1 VENPEILVELGAIL
15 LGLAVLARFAARI
28 GMPTIPLYLTAG
40 LAFGKGGIVPLV
52 TAEEFV
58 QVGAEIG
65 LILLL
70 LMLGLEY
77 TAAELT
83 TTLRSQARVGGIDF
97 LLNFTPGFA
106 AGFLLGWGVVLAF
119 VLGGVTYVSSS
130 GIIAK
135 VLSDQGWTGNRETPA
150 VLAALVIED
159 LVMALYL
166 PVAAAL
172 LVGEGDVASLAPAV
186 ISVSIVAVVL
196 GAATRI
202 EVGISRLIFSRS
214 DESLLLT
221 ILGMTIFIAGAADA
235 FGLSAA
241 VAALLVGI
249 VLSGPA
255 AEAAHGLLSP
265 MRDLFA
271 AMFFAFVGLSV
282 DPTSIPPV
290 LAPATALAFVTLL
303 TKFATG
309 WIGAARSG
317 VGVRGR
323 TRAGAM
329 LTARGEFSIAIAGLA
344 TAAGVVADFEAL
356 AISYVFVLAIV
367 GPVFVRFADQI
378 GEALVRRGAPSPDSD
393 YSSVETQPEDAT

>member
-1 VENPEILVELGAIL
+1 MEHPELLVELGAIL
-15 LGLAVLARFAARI
+15 FGLAVLSRVATRI

-52 TAEEFV
+52 TAEQFV

-70 LMLGLEY
+70 FMLGLEY

-83 TTLRSQARVGGIDF
+83 TTLRSQAPVGGIDF
-97 LLNFTPGFA
+97 LLNFAPGFGA
-106 AGFLLGWGVVLAF
+106 ALLLDWGLVLAV

-130 GIIAK
+130 GIVAK
-135 VLSDQGWTGNRETPA
+135 VLSDLGWTGNRETPA
-150 VLAALVIED
+150 VLSALVIED

-172 LVGEGDVASLAPAV
+172 LVGRGDIQSLTPALVGVAAV
-186 ISVSIVAVVL
+186 ILIL

-202 EVGISRLIFSRS
+202 EVRLSRLVFSRS

-221 ILGMTIFIAGAADA
+221 ILGMTIFIAGAAEL

-282 DPTSIPPV
+282 DPSLIPPV
-290 LAPATALAFVTLL
+290 LLPAGALAAVTLV

-309 WIGAARSG
+309 WIGAARFG

-323 TRAGAM
+323 VRAGAM
-329 LTARGEFSIAIAGLA
+329 LIARGEFSIAIAGLA

-356 AISYVFVLAIV
+356 AISYVFILAIA
-367 GPVFVRFADQI
+367 GPVCVRFADSV
-378 GEALVRRGAPSPDSD
+378 GAALVRR
-393 YSSVETQPEDAT
+393 TQSHATNVA

>member
-1 VENPEILVELGAIL
+1 LEHPELLVELGAIL
-15 LGLAVLARFAARI
+15 LGLAILSRLATRV

-40 LAFGKGGIVPLV
+40 LAFGKGGLLPLV

-70 LMLGLEY
+70 FMLGLEY

-83 TTLRSQARVGGIDF
+83 STLKSQARIGVLDIA
-97 LLNFTPGFA
+97 LNFSPGFLFGIA
-106 AGFLLGWGVVLAF
+106 LGWGVVLS
-119 VLGGVTYVSSS
+119 VLLGGVTYVSSS

-135 VLSDQGWTGNRETPA
+135 VLSDQGWTGNRETPV
-150 VLAALVIED
+150 VLSTLVIED
-159 LVMALYL
+159 LVMAVYL
-166 PVAAAL
+166 PVVGAL
-172 LVGEGDVASLAPAV
+172 LVGGGDAASLLPAA
-186 ISVSIVAVVL
+186 IGVAVVAAVL
-196 GAATRI
+196 GAATRL
-202 EVGISRLIFSRS
+202 EVGISRLVFSRS

-221 ILGMTIFIAGAADA
+221 ILGMTILVAGAAEV
-235 FGLSAA
+235 FGISAA

-282 DPTSIPPV
+282 DPASIPPV
-290 LAPATALAFVTLL
+290 LLPAAVLAVLTLA
-303 TKFATG
+303 TKLATG
-309 WIGAARSG
+309 WIGAARAG
-317 VGVRGR
+317 VGTRGR
-323 TRAGAM
+323 ARAGAM

-344 TAAGVVADFEAL
+344 AAAGVAAEFEAL
-356 AISYVFVLAIV
+356 AISYVFILAIA
-367 GPVFVRFADQI
+367 GPILARLADPLGQRLI
-378 GEALVRRGAPSPDSD
+378 ERAAGRRKIAG
-393 YSSVETQPEDAT
+393 V

>member
-1 VENPEILVELGAIL
+1 VEHPELLVELGAIL
-15 LGLAVLARFAARI
+15 LGLAVLSRLATRV
-28 GMPTIPLYLTAG
+28 GMPTIPIYLTAG
-40 LAFGKGGIVPLV
+40 LAFGKGGFVPLV
-52 TAEEFV
+52 TAEDFV

-70 LMLGLEY
+70 FMLGLEY
-77 TAAELT
+77 TATELT
-83 TTLRSQARVGGIDF
+83 TTIRSQARIGVLDMV
-97 LLNFTPGFA
+97 LNFSPGFLF
-106 AGFLLGWGVVLAF
+106 GMVLGWGFVLSV

-135 VLSDQGWTGNRETPA
+135 ILSDQGWTGNRETP
-150 VLAALVIED
+150 VVVSTLVIED

-166 PVAAAL
+166 PVVGAL
-172 LVGEGDVASLAPAV
+172 LVGRDDAATLLPAV
-186 ISVSIVAVVL
+186 IGVVL
-196 GAATRI
+196 VSSVLAAATRL
-202 EVGISRLIFSRS
+202 EVGISRLVFSRS

-221 ILGMTIFIAGAADA
+221 ILGMTILVAGAAEV
-235 FGLSAA
+235 FGVSAA

-282 DPTSIPPV
+282 DPSSIPPV
-290 LAPATALAFVTLL
+290 LLPAVVLAVLTLA
-303 TKFATG
+303 TKFITG

-317 VGVRGR
+317 VGIRGR
-323 TRAGAM
+323 ARAGAM

-344 TAAGVVADFEAL
+344 ASAGVAADFEAL
-356 AISYVFVLAIV
+356 AISYVFILAIL
-367 GPVFVRFADQI
+367 GPILARLADPLGQRLI
-378 GEALVRRGAPSPDSD
+378 DSEAKRNAKA
-393 YSSVETQPEDAT
+393 SV

>member
-1 VENPEILVELGAIL
+1 MEHPELLVELGAIL
-15 LGLAVLARFAARI
+15 LGLAVLSRLATRI

-40 LAFGKGGIVPLV
+40 LAFGKGGLVPLV
-52 TAEEFV
+52 TAEDFV

-70 LMLGLEY
+70 FMLGLEY

-83 TTLRSQARVGGIDF
+83 TTLRSHARIGLLDIV
-97 LLNFTPGFA
+97 LNFSPGFLF
-106 AGFLLGWGVVLAF
+106 GMVLGWGFVLSV

-135 VLSDQGWTGNRETPA
+135 VLSDQGWTGNRETPV
-150 VLAALVIED
+150 VLSTLVIED
-159 LVMALYL
+159 LVMAVYL
-166 PVAAAL
+166 PVVGAL
-172 LVGEGDVASLAPAV
+172 LIGGGNVASLLPAAV
-186 ISVSIVAVVL
+186 GVVVVALVL
-196 GAATRI
+196 AAATRL
-202 EVGISRLIFSRS
+202 EVGISRLVFSRS

-221 ILGMTIFIAGAADA
+221 ILGMTILVAGAAEV
-235 FGLSAA
+235 FGVSAA

-282 DPTSIPPV
+282 DPSSIPPV
-290 LAPATALAFVTLL
+290 LLPAAVLAVVTLG

-317 VGVRGR
+317 VGIRGR
-323 TRAGAM
+323 SRAGAL

-344 TAAGVVADFEAL
+344 AAAGVAADFEAL
-356 AISYVFVLAIV
+356 AISYVFILAIL
-367 GPVFVRFADQI
+367 GPILARFADPLGQRLI
-378 GEALVRRGAPSPDSD
+378 ERSTPRGEGSGV
-393 YSSVETQPEDAT
+393 

>member
-1 VENPEILVELGAIL
+1 MEHPELLVELGAIL
-15 LGLAVLARFAARI
+15 LGLAFLSRVATRI

-40 LAFGKGGIVPLV
+40 LAFGKGGILPLV
-52 TAEEFV
+52 TADEFV

-70 LMLGLEY
+70 FMLGLEY

-83 TTLRSQARVGGIDF
+83 TTLRTHAPVGGIDF
-97 LLNFTPGFA
+97 ALNFLPGFV
-106 AGFLLGWGVVLAF
+106 AGLVLGWGAVLA
-119 VLGGVTYVSSS
+119 VILGGVTYVSSS
-130 GIIAK
+130 GIVAK
-135 VLSDQGWTGNRETPA
+135 VLSDQGWTGNRETPV
-150 VLAALVIED
+150 VLSTLVIED

-166 PVAAAL
+166 PVATAL
-172 LVGEGDVASLAPAV
+172 LVGAGDVATLAPAV
-186 ISVSIVAVVL
+186 IGVVVVAIVL
-196 GAATRI
+196 GAATKI
-202 EVGISRLIFSRS
+202 EVGISRLVFSRS

-221 ILGMTIFIAGAADA
+221 ILGMTILVAGAAEV

-282 DPTSIPPV
+282 DPSSIPPV
-290 LAPATALAFVTLL
+290 LVPAAILAAITVATKFVT
-303 TKFATG
+303 G
-309 WIGAARSG
+309 WVGAKRAG
-317 VGVRGR
+317 VGPRGR
-323 TRAGAM
+323 VRAGAL

-344 TAAGVVADFEAL
+344 TAAGVAADFEAL
-356 AISYVFVLAIV
+356 AISYVFVLAIF
-367 GPVFVRFADQI
+367 GPVFVRFADAI
-378 GEALVRRGAPSPDSD
+378 GEALIRRSQAG
-393 YSSVETQPEDAT
+393 QPA

>member
-1 VENPEILVELGAIL
+1 
-15 LGLAVLARFAARI
+15 
-28 GMPTIPLYLTAG
+28 MPTIPLYLTAG

-70 LMLGLEY
+70 FMLGLEY
-77 TAAELT
+77 TAAELIS
-83 TTLRSQARVGGIDF
+83 TLRTHALVGVIDF

-106 AGFLLGWGVVLAF
+106 AALLLGWSPVLGVI
-119 VLGGVTYVSSS
+119 LGGVTYVSSS

-135 VLSDQGWTGNRETPA
+135 ILSDQGWTGNRETPV
-150 VLAALVIED
+150 VLSALVIED

-172 LVGEGDVASLAPAV
+172 LAGAADPSALVPAV
-186 ISVSIVAVVL
+186 VGVAVVVMVL
-196 GAATRI
+196 AVATRI
-202 EVGISRLIFSRS
+202 EVRVSRLVFSRS

-221 ILGMTIFIAGAADA
+221 ILGTMILIAGAAEL

-241 VAALLVGI
+241 VAALLVGM

-255 AEAAHGLLSP
+255 AEAAHGLLAP
-265 MRDLFA
+265 LRDLFA

-282 DPTSIPPV
+282 DPSSIPPV
-290 LAPATALAFVTLL
+290 LGSAAALAIVTLL
-303 TKFATG
+303 TKFGTG

-323 TRAGAM
+323 ARAGAI

-344 TAAGVVADFEAL
+344 TAAGVVAGFEAL
-356 AISYVFVLAIV
+356 AISYVFLLAIL
-367 GPVFVRFADQI
+367 GPVLVRFADPL
-378 GEALVRRGAPSPDSD
+378 GHFLMRRSQSVADPS
-393 YSSVETQPEDAT
+393 TTA

>member
-1 VENPEILVELGAIL
+1 MEHPELLVELGAIL
-15 LGLAVLARFAARI
+15 VGLAVLSRLATRI

-40 LAFGKGGIVPLV
+40 LAFGKGGILPLV

-70 LMLGLEY
+70 FMLGLEY

-83 TTLRSQARVGGIDF
+83 STLRTQAPIGLLDF

-106 AGFLLGWGVVLAF
+106 AGLLLGWGFVLAV
-119 VLGGVTYVSSS
+119 VLGGVTFVSSS

-135 VLSDQGWTGNRETPA
+135 VLSDQGWTGNRETPV
-150 VLAALVIED
+150 VLSTLVIED
-159 LVMALYL
+159 LVMAVYL
-166 PVAAAL
+166 PVVGVL
-172 LVGEGDVASLAPAV
+172 LVGGGDLASLAPAA
-186 ISVSIVAVVL
+186 IGVALVGVVL
-196 GAATRI
+196 AAATRL
-202 EVGISRLIFSRS
+202 EVGISRLVFSRS

-221 ILGMTIFIAGAADA
+221 ILGMTILVAGAAEV
-235 FGLSAA
+235 FGVSAA

-255 AEAAHGLLSP
+255 AEAAHGLLTP

-282 DPTSIPPV
+282 DPASIPPV
-290 LAPATALAFVTLL
+290 LAPASVLAVVTLI
-303 TKFATG
+303 TKVATG

-323 TRAGAM
+323 ARAGAI

-344 TAAGVVADFEAL
+344 AAAGVASDFEAL

-367 GPVFVRFADQI
+367 GPILARFADPF
-378 GEALVRRGAPSPDSD
+378 GEAVFRRLQAR
-393 YSSVETQPEDAT
+393 TAAAR

>member
-1 VENPEILVELGAIL
+1 MEHPELLVELGAIL
-15 LGLAVLARFAARI
+15 LGLAFLSRVATRI

-40 LAFGKGGIVPLV
+40 LAFGKGGILPLV
-52 TAEEFV
+52 TADEFV

-70 LMLGLEY
+70 FMLGLEY

-83 TTLRSQARVGGIDF
+83 TTLRTHAPVGGIDF
-97 LLNFTPGFA
+97 ALNFLPGFA
-106 AGFLLGWGVVLAF
+106 AGLLLGWGAVLA
-119 VLGGVTYVSSS
+119 VILGGVTYVSSS
-130 GIIAK
+130 GIVAK
-135 VLSDQGWTGNRETPA
+135 VLSDQGWTGNRETPV
-150 VLAALVIED
+150 VLSTLVIED

-166 PVAAAL
+166 PIATAL
-172 LVGEGDVASLAPAV
+172 LVGAGDVATLAPAV
-186 ISVSIVAVVL
+186 IGVVVVAIVL
-196 GAATRI
+196 GAATKI
-202 EVGISRLIFSRS
+202 EVGISRLVFSRS

-221 ILGMTIFIAGAADA
+221 ILGMTILVAGAAEV

-282 DPTSIPPV
+282 DPSSIPPV
-290 LAPATALAFVTLL
+290 LVPAAILAAITVATKFVT
-303 TKFATG
+303 G
-309 WIGAARSG
+309 WVGAKRAG
-317 VGVRGR
+317 VGARGR
-323 TRAGAM
+323 VRAGAL

-344 TAAGVVADFEAL
+344 TAAGVAADFEAL
-356 AISYVFVLAIV
+356 AISYVFVLAIF
-367 GPVFVRFADQI
+367 GPVFVRFADPI
-378 GEALVRRGAPSPDSD
+378 GEALISRSQAR
-393 YSSVETQPEDAT
+393 QPA

>member
-1 VENPEILVELGAIL
+1 VEHPELLVELGGIL
-15 LGLAVLARFAARI
+15 LGLAVLSRLATRI
-28 GMPTIPLYLTAG
+28 GMPTIPLYLTVG
-40 LAFGKGGIVPLV
+40 LAFGRGGLVPLV

-70 LMLGLEY
+70 FMLGLEY

-83 TTLRSQARVGGIDF
+83 STMRTHARVGGLDF
-97 LLNFTPGFA
+97 VLNFTPGFA
-106 AGFLLGWGVVLAF
+106 AGLLLGWGVVLAI

-130 GIIAK
+130 GIVAK
-135 VLSDQGWTGNRETPA
+135 VLSDQGWTGNRETPM
-150 VLAALVIED
+150 VLSTLVTED

-166 PVAAAL
+166 PIVATL
-172 LVGEGDVASLAPAV
+172 LVGTGGLGSLAPALIGV
-186 ISVSIVAVVL
+186 TVVALIL
-196 GAATRI
+196 GAASKI
-202 EVGISRLIFSRS
+202 EVGISRLVFSRS
-214 DESLLLT
+214 DEALLLT
-221 ILGMTIFIAGAADA
+221 ILGMTIFIAGTAEV

-255 AEAAHGLLSP
+255 AEAAHGLLAP

-282 DPTSIPPV
+282 DPSLIPPV
-290 LAPATALAFVTLL
+290 LLPAAVLALLTLV

-309 WIGAARSG
+309 WIGAASAG
-317 VGVRGR
+317 VGLRGR

-329 LTARGEFSIAIAGLA
+329 LVARGEFSIAIAGLA
-344 TAAGVVADFEAL
+344 TTAGVVAGFEAL

-367 GPVFVRFADQI
+367 GPILVRFADPI
-378 GEALVRRGAPSPDSD
+378 GESLVRRSRARAAANG
-393 YSSVETQPEDAT
+393 SS

>member
-1 VENPEILVELGAIL
+1 MEHPELLVELGGIL
-15 LGLAVLARFAARI
+15 LGLAVLSRLATRI

-40 LAFGKGGIVPLV
+40 LAFGRGGVIPLV
-52 TAEEFV
+52 TADEFV

-70 LMLGLEY
+70 FMLGLEY

-83 TTLRSQARVGGIDF
+83 STMRTHARVGAIDF

-106 AGFLLGWGVVLAF
+106 VGLLLGWDVVLAF

-130 GIIAK
+130 GIVAK
-135 VLSDQGWTGNRETPA
+135 VLSDQGWTGNRETPV
-150 VLAALVIED
+150 VLSTLVIED

-172 LVGEGDVASLAPAV
+172 LVGSGDIGSVAPALLGV
-186 ISVSIVAVVL
+186 TLVALIL
-196 GAATRI
+196 GAATKI
-202 EVGISRLIFSRS
+202 EVGISRLVFSRS
-214 DESLLLT
+214 DEALLLT
-221 ILGMTIFIAGAADA
+221 ILGMTIFIAGTAEV
-235 FGLSAA
+235 FGQSAA
-241 VAALLVGI
+241 VASLLVGI

-255 AEAAHGLLSP
+255 AEAAHGLLAP
-265 MRDLFA
+265 LRDLFA

-282 DPTSIPPV
+282 DPSLIPPV
-290 LAPATALAFVTLL
+290 LLPAAMLALL
-303 TKFATG
+303 TLATKFITG

-329 LTARGEFSIAIAGLA
+329 LVARGEFSIAIAGLA
-344 TAAGVVADFEAL
+344 TTAGVVADFEAL

-367 GPVFVRFADQI
+367 GPILVRFAGPI
-378 GEALVRRGAPSPDSD
+378 GETLVRRAEARAMATEASDSLR
-393 YSSVETQPEDAT
+393 

>member
-1 VENPEILVELGAIL
+1 MEHPELLVELGAIL
-15 LGLAVLARFAARI
+15 LGLAVLSRLATRV

-40 LAFGKGGIVPLV
+40 LAFGKGGLLPLV

-70 LMLGLEY
+70 FMLGLEY

-83 TTLRSQARVGGIDF
+83 STLRAQARIGALDLV
-97 LLNFTPGFA
+97 LNFTPGFA
-106 AGFLLGWGVVLAF
+106 AGMLLGWGVVLSI

-135 VLSDQGWTGNRETPA
+135 VLSDQGWTGNRETPV
-150 VLAALVIED
+150 VLSTLVMED

-166 PVAAAL
+166 PVVGVL
-172 LVGEGDVASLAPAV
+172 LVGGGDMADLLPAATGV
-186 ISVSIVAVVL
+186 VAVGLVL
-196 GAATRI
+196 AAATRL
-202 EVGISRLIFSRS
+202 EVGISRLVFSRS

-221 ILGMTIFIAGAADA
+221 ILGMTILVAGAAEL
-235 FGLSAA
+235 FGISAA

-265 MRDLFA
+265 MRDLFS

-282 DPTSIPPV
+282 DPASIPPV
-290 LAPATALAFVTLL
+290 LVPASVLAVL
-303 TKFATG
+303 TIGTKLGTG

-317 VGVRGR
+317 VGIRGR
-323 TRAGAM
+323 VRAGAI

-344 TAAGVVADFEAL
+344 GAAGVAGEFEAL
-356 AISYVFVLAIV
+356 AISYVFVLAIL
-367 GPVFVRFADQI
+367 GPVLARFADPV
-378 GEALVRRGAPSPDSD
+378 GESLSRRAQRAASP
-393 YSSVETQPEDAT
+393 AA

>member
-1 VENPEILVELGAIL
+1 MEHPELLVELGAIL
-15 LGLAVLARFAARI
+15 LGLAILSRFAARM

-83 TTLRSQARVGGIDF
+83 TTLRTQAPVGGVDF
-97 LLNFTPGFA
+97 VLNFTPGFL
-106 AGFLLGWGVVLAF
+106 AGLVLGWGVVLAF

-150 VLAALVIED
+150 VLSALVIED

-172 LVGEGDVASLAPAV
+172 LVGGDLQSLAPALV
-186 ISVSIVAVVL
+186 GVVVVAVVL
-196 GAATRI
+196 GAATKI
-202 EVGISRLIFSRS
+202 EVGVSRLVFSRS

-221 ILGMTIFIAGAADA
+221 ILGMTIFIAGAAEV

-255 AEAAHGLLSP
+255 AEAAQGLLSP

-282 DPTSIPPV
+282 DPASIPPV
-290 LAPATALAFVTLL
+290 LLPAVALAVVTLL
-303 TKFATG
+303 SKFATG
-309 WIGAARSG
+309 WIGAARLG
-317 VGVRGR
+317 VGIRGR

-344 TAAGVVADFEAL
+344 TAAGVAGDFEAL
-356 AISYVFVLAIV
+356 AISYVFVLAIA
-367 GPVFVRFADQI
+367 GPVFVRFADGL
-378 GEALVRRGAPSPDSD
+378 GEALVRRSTVRTARSG
-393 YSSVETQPEDAT
+393 

>member
-1 VENPEILVELGAIL
+1 MEHPELLVELGAIL
-15 LGLAVLARFAARI
+15 LGLAVLSRLAARI

-40 LAFGKGGIVPLV
+40 LAFGRGGIVPLV
-52 TAEEFV
+52 TADEFV

-70 LMLGLEY
+70 FMLGLEY

-83 TTLRSQARVGGIDF
+83 TTLRSNARVGGVDF

-106 AGFLLGWGVVLAF
+106 AGLVLGWGTVLAV

-130 GIIAK
+130 GIVAK
-135 VLSDQGWTGNRETPA
+135 VLSDQGWTGNRETPV
-150 VLAALVIED
+150 VLSALVIED

-172 LVGEGDVASLAPAV
+172 LVGRDDVGSFAPAV
-186 ISVSIVAVVL
+186 IGVGIVGLIL

-202 EVGISRLIFSRS
+202 EVGVSRLVFSRS

-221 ILGMTIFIAGAADA
+221 ILGMTIFIAGAAEV

-241 VAALLVGI
+241 VASLLVGI

-282 DPTSIPPV
+282 DPASIPPV
-290 LAPATALAFVTLL
+290 IVPATALAVITVA

-309 WIGAARSG
+309 WIGARRAG

-323 TRAGAM
+323 TRAGAL

-356 AISYVFVLAIV
+356 AISYVFVLAIA
-367 GPVFVRFADQI
+367 GPMLVRFAGPI
-378 GEALVRRGAPSPDSD
+378 GELLVRRSEAR
-393 YSSVETQPEDAT
+393 AT

>member
-1 VENPEILVELGAIL
+1 MEHPELLVELGAIL
-15 LGLAVLARFAARI
+15 LGLAALSRLASRV

-52 TAEEFV
+52 TAEDFV

-70 LMLGLEY
+70 FMLGLEY

-83 TTLRSQARVGGIDF
+83 STMRSQARVGGIDF

-106 AGFLLGWGVVLAF
+106 AGLLLGWGVVLAV

-130 GIIAK
+130 GIVAK
-135 VLSDQGWTGNRETPA
+135 ILSDKGWAGNRETPG
-150 VLAALVIED
+150 VLSVLVIED

-166 PVAAAL
+166 PIAAAL
-172 LVGEGDVASLAPAV
+172 LVGKGDIESIAPAV
-186 ISVSIVAVVL
+186 IGVVIVAAVL
-196 GAATRI
+196 GAATKI
-202 EVGISRLIFSRS
+202 EVGLSRLVFSRS

-221 ILGMTIFIAGAADA
+221 ILGMTIFIAGAAEV

-255 AEAAHGLLSP
+255 AEAAQGLLSP

-271 AMFFAFVGLSV
+271 AMFFSFVGLSV
-282 DPTSIPPV
+282 DPSSIPPV
-290 LAPATALAFVTLL
+290 LWPASVLALVTLV

-317 VGVRGR
+317 VGLRGR

-344 TAAGVVADFEAL
+344 TAAGVVADCEAL

-367 GPVFVRFADQI
+367 GPIFVRFADVI
-378 GEALVRRGAPSPDSD
+378 GESLVRRAVARRGAADPIR
-393 YSSVETQPEDAT
+393 

>member
-1 VENPEILVELGAIL
+1 
-15 LGLAVLARFAARI
+15 LGLAALSRLASRI
-28 GMPTIPLYLTAG
+28 GLPTIPLYLTAG
-40 LAFGKGGIVPLV
+40 LAFGKGGIFPLV
-52 TAEEFV
+52 TAEGFV
-58 QVGAEIG
+58 EVGAEIG

-70 LMLGLEY
+70 FMLGLEY
-77 TAAELT
+77 TAAELLT
-83 TTLRSQARVGGIDF
+83 TMRTQARVGGIDF

-106 AGFLLGWGVVLAF
+106 AGILLGWGAVLAF

-130 GIIAK
+130 GIVAK
-135 VLSDQGWTGNRETPA
+135 ILSDHGWTGNRETPA
-150 VLAALVIED
+150 VLSALVIED

-166 PVAAAL
+166 PIAAAL
-172 LVGEGDVASLAPAV
+172 LVGEGDLGSLAPAM
-186 ISVSIVAVVL
+186 IGVALVALVL

-202 EVGISRLIFSRS
+202 EVGVSRFVFSRS
-214 DESLLLT
+214 DEALLLT
-221 ILGMTIFIAGAADA
+221 ILGMTIFIAGAAEV

-282 DPTSIPPV
+282 DPSSIPPV
-290 LAPATALAFVTLL
+290 LFPASLLAIATLG

-317 VGVRGR
+317 VGIRGR

-329 LTARGEFSIAIAGLA
+329 LAARGEFSIAIAGLA

-356 AISYVFVLAIV
+356 AVSYVFVLALV
-367 GPVFVRFADQI
+367 GPVFVRFADPI
-378 GEALVRRGAPSPDSD
+378 GEALVRRAERHGAP
-393 YSSVETQPEDAT
+393 A

>member
-1 VENPEILVELGAIL
+1 MEHPELLVELGAIL
-15 LGLAVLARFAARI
+15 VGLAILSRLATRI
-28 GMPTIPLYLTAG
+28 GMPTVPLYLTAG
-40 LAFGKGGIVPLV
+40 LAFGRGGILPLV

-70 LMLGLEY
+70 FMLGLEY

-83 TTLRSQARVGGIDF
+83 TTIRAQASVGAIDF

-106 AGFLLGWGVVLAF
+106 AGLLLGWGPALAF

-135 VLSDQGWTGNRETPA
+135 VMSDQGWAGNRETPV
-150 VLAALVIED
+150 VLSTLVMED
-159 LVMALYL
+159 LVMALFL
-166 PVAAAL
+166 PIAGAL
-172 LVGEGDVASLAPAV
+172 LVGDAGIAALVPAAIGIALVAL
-186 ISVSIVAVVL
+186 IL

-202 EVGISRLIFSRS
+202 EVGVSRLLFSRS

-221 ILGMTIFIAGAADA
+221 ILGMTILVAGAAEV

-282 DPTSIPPV
+282 DPSSIPPV
-290 LAPATALAFVTLL
+290 LLPAAMLALITLL

-309 WIGAARSG
+309 WIGAARAG

-329 LTARGEFSIAIAGLA
+329 LSARGEFSIAIAGLA
-344 TAAGVVADFEAL
+344 TAAGVVAGFEAL
-356 AISYVFVLAIV
+356 AVSYVFLLAIF
-367 GPVFVRFADQI
+367 GPIFVRFADPI
-378 GEALVRRGAPSPDSD
+378 GEALATRRQAGINGRP
-393 YSSVETQPEDAT
+393 VGL

>member
-1 VENPEILVELGAIL
+1 VEHPELLVELGAIL
-15 LGLAVLARFAARI
+15 VGLAFLSRLAGRI

-40 LAFGKGGIVPLV
+40 LAFGKGGILPLV
-52 TAEEFV
+52 TAEGFV

-70 LMLGLEY
+70 FMLGLEY

-83 TTLRSQARVGGIDF
+83 STLKTQARVGAIDF

-106 AGFLLGWGVVLAF
+106 AGLLLGWGTVLAF

-130 GIIAK
+130 GIVAK
-135 VLSDQGWTGNRETPA
+135 VLSDQGWTGNRETPV
-150 VLAALVIED
+150 VLSTLVIED
-159 LVMALYL
+159 LAMAVYL
-166 PVAAAL
+166 PIAGAL
-172 LVGEGDVASLAPAV
+172 LVGRGDLSVLAPAFGGV
-186 ISVSIVAVVL
+186 ILVAL
-196 GAATRI
+196 ILRAATRI
-202 EVGISRLIFSRS
+202 EVGVSRLVFSRS

-221 ILGMTIFIAGAADA
+221 ILGMTILIAGAAELI
-235 FGLSAA
+235 GVSAA
-241 VAALLVGI
+241 VAALLAGI

-255 AEAAHGLLSP
+255 ADRALGLLSP

-282 DPTSIPPV
+282 DPGSIPPV
-290 LAPATALAFVTLL
+290 IVPAAALALVTLV

-309 WIGAARSG
+309 WFGAARAG
-317 VGVRGR
+317 IGIRGR

-344 TAAGVVADFEAL
+344 TAAGVVAGFEAL

-367 GPVFVRFADQI
+367 GPILVRFADTI
-378 GEALVRRGAPSPDSD
+378 GGSLARRAEVPGNGRQRARQVR
-393 YSSVETQPEDAT
+393 

>member
-1 VENPEILVELGAIL
+1 MEHPELLVELGAIL
-15 LGLAVLARFAARI
+15 LGLAVLSRLATRI

-77 TAAELT
+77 TASELT
-83 TTLRSQARVGGIDF
+83 TTLRSQARVGALDF
-97 LLNFTPGFA
+97 LFNFMPGFA
-106 AGFLLGWGVVLAF
+106 AGMFLGWGVVLAF

-150 VLAALVIED
+150 VLSALVIED
-159 LVMALYL
+159 LVMAIYL
-166 PVAAAL
+166 PIAAAL
-172 LVGEGDVASLAPAV
+172 LVGRGDIESLAPAFV
-186 ISVSIVAVVL
+186 GVAIVVMVL

-202 EVGISRLIFSRS
+202 EVGLSRFVFSRS

-221 ILGMTIFIAGAADA
+221 ILGMTIFIAGTAEV

-282 DPTSIPPV
+282 DPSSIPPV
-290 LAPATALAFVTLL
+290 LVPACALALVTLV

-309 WIGAARSG
+309 WIGAARLG

-329 LTARGEFSIAIAGLA
+329 LSARGEFSIAIAGLA

-356 AISYVFVLAIV
+356 AISYVFVLAIA
-367 GPVFVRFADQI
+367 GPIFVRFADPI
-378 GEALVRRGAPSPDSD
+378 GEFLVRRAEKP
-393 YSSVETQPEDAT
+393 A

>member
-1 VENPEILVELGAIL
+1 MEHPELLVELGAIL
-15 LGLAVLARFAARI
+15 VGLAVLSRLATRA
-28 GMPTIPLYLTAG
+28 GLPTIPLYLTAG
-40 LAFGKGGIVPLV
+40 LAFGKGGILPLV
-52 TAEEFV
+52 TAEEFI

-70 LMLGLEY
+70 FMLGLEY

-83 TTLRSQARVGGIDF
+83 STLRTQASAGVIDTV
-97 LLNFTPGFA
+97 LNFTPGFV
-106 AGFLLGWGVVLAF
+106 AGLLLGWGFVLAV

-135 VLSDQGWTGNRETPA
+135 VLSDQGWTGNRETPF
-150 VLAALVIED
+150 VLATLVIED

-166 PVAAAL
+166 PIVGVL
-172 LVGEGDVASLAPAV
+172 LARDGGLASLAPAA
-186 ISVSIVAVVL
+186 IGVAVVGVVL
-196 GAATRI
+196 AAATRI
-202 EVGISRLIFSRS
+202 EVGISRLVFSRS

-221 ILGMTIFIAGAADA
+221 ILGMTIFVAGAAEF
-235 FGLSAA
+235 FGVSAA

-255 AEAAHGLLSP
+255 AEAAHGLLTP

-271 AMFFAFVGLSV
+271 ALFFAFVGLSV
-282 DPTSIPPV
+282 DPASIPPV
-290 LAPATALAFVTLL
+290 LVPASILAVVTAFS
-303 TKFATG
+303 KFATG
-309 WIGAARSG
+309 WLGAARSG

-323 TRAGAM
+323 ARAGAM

-344 TAAGVVADFEAL
+344 AAAGVAGEFEAL

-367 GPVFVRFADQI
+367 GPILARLADPI
-378 GEALVRRGAPSPDSD
+378 GEALTGRSE
-393 YSSVETQPEDAT
+393 SVTGM